1 MRRIRVLLWV
11 LLAVASA
18 RVLWIGLNRQDS
30 LQRLDR
36 GARNRYDSPDLG
48 RGLKITHFY
57 ARSGEIVN
65 GEQGLICYG
74 VRDAE
79 RVWLDPPVEEV
90 RPVLTHCFFV
100 EPHEDTTYTLR
111 AEDGAGRR
119 VSESFRLR
127 VNPAPPEIRMLAS
140 EPQIHK
146 GDAATMCYRVEH
158 AQAVRLDPIGWQ
170 LPPSRDCVRFYP
182 AATMTFT
189 LVAFGEAG
197 RTDRR
202 AFRVAVQ

>member
-1 MRRIRVLLWV
+1 MRRIRVLLWIA
-11 LLAVASA
+11 LAIASA
-18 RVLWIGLNRQDS
+18 RLLWIGLDRQNS
-30 LQRLDR
+30 LQRVDR
-36 GARNRYDSPDLG
+36 GVRNRNDSPDLG

-79 RVWLDPPVEEV
+79 RVSLDPPVEEV
-90 RPVLTHCFFV
+90 HPVLTRCFFV
-100 EPHEDTTYTLR
+100 EPHEDTTYTLA
-111 AEDGAGRR
+111 AEDAAGQR
-119 VSESFRLR
+119 VSESLRLR
-127 VNPAPPEIRMLAS
+127 VKPAPPEIRMLAS
-140 EPQIHK
+140 EPKIQK

-158 AQAVRLDPIGWQ
+158 ARAVRLEPIGWQ
-170 LPPSRDCVRFYP
+170 LGPSRDCVRFYP
-182 AATMTFT
+182 AMTMTYT

-202 AFRVAVQ
+202 SFRVAVQ